1 MKKNLV
7 GKGEVI
13 MKSRIIRI
21 LIPTVLGIICILL
34 GIYFSFALA
43 DQNKEEEK
51 VNYILCTR
59 SVEADD
65 YTLAEEYR
73 IYLAEQD
80 YIEKVNSTSVY
91 TYKSPELFQQYKGQ
105 LLLDEA
111 VKYKEKPEE
120 NKMILNS
127 ETLYYYDDEIIP
139 TVYTDYVRSLE
150 DNEFQCN
157 D

>member
-1 MKKNLV
+1 
-7 GKGEVI
+7 

-51 VNYILCTR
+51 VNYILCKR
-59 SVEADD
+59 EVSSDD

-73 IYLAEQD
+73 VYMNDQD
-80 YIEKVNSTSVY
+80 YLDKVNSTSVY
-91 TYKSPELFQQYKGQ
+91 TYKTPELFQQYKSQ

-111 VKYKEKPEE
+111 IKYTEKPEE
-120 NKMILNS
+120 NKIILNS
-127 ETLYYYDDEIIP
+127 ETIYYYDDEITP
-139 TVYTDYVRSLE
+139 TVYTDYIRSLE
-150 DNEFQCN
+150 DNAFQCN

>member
-1 MKKNLV
+1 
-7 GKGEVI
+7 

-43 DQNKEEEK
+43 NQNKEEEK
-51 VNYILCTR
+51 VNYILCKR
-59 SVEADD
+59 EVSSDN

-73 IYLAEQD
+73 VYMNDQD
-80 YIEKVNSTSVY
+80 YLDKVNSTSVY
-91 TYKSPELFQQYKGQ
+91 TYKTPELFQQYKSQ

-111 VKYKEKPEE
+111 IKYTEKPEE
-120 NKMILNS
+120 NKIILNS
-127 ETLYYYDDEIIP
+127 ETIYYYDDEITP
-139 TVYTDYVRSLE
+139 TVYTDYIRSLE
-150 DNEFQCN
+150 DNAFQCN

>member
-1 MKKNLV
+1 
-7 GKGEVI
+7 

-59 SVEADD
+59 NVEADD
-65 YTLAEEYR
+65 YTLTEDYR
-73 IYLAEQD
+73 IYMNDQD
-80 YIEKVNSTSVY
+80 YLDKVNSTSVY
-91 TYKSPELFQQYKGQ
+91 TYKTPELFQQYKSQ

-111 VKYKEKPEE
+111 IKYTEKPEE
-120 NKMILNS
+120 NKIILNS
-127 ETLYYYDDEIIP
+127 ETIYYYDDEITP
-139 TVYTDYVRSLE
+139 TVYTDYIRSLE
-150 DNEFQCN
+150 DNAFQCN

>member
-1 MKKNLV
+1 
-7 GKGEVI
+7 

-21 LIPTVLGIICILL
+21 LIPTILGIICILL

-51 VNYILCTR
+51 VNYILCKR
-59 SVEADD
+59 EVSSDD

-73 IYLAEQD
+73 VYMNDQD
-80 YIEKVNSTSVY
+80 YLDKVNSTSVY
-91 TYKSPELFQQYKGQ
+91 TYKTPELFQQYKSQ

-111 VKYKEKPEE
+111 IKYTEKPEE
-120 NKMILNS
+120 NKIILNS
-127 ETLYYYDDEIIP
+127 ETIYYYDDEITP
-139 TVYTDYVRSLE
+139 TVYTDYIRSLE
-150 DNEFQCN
+150 DNAFQCN

>member
-1 MKKNLV
+1 
-7 GKGEVI
+7 
-13 MKSRIIRI
+13 MKSGIIRI

-51 VNYILCTR
+51 VNYILCKR
-59 SVEADD
+59 EVSSDD

-73 IYLAEQD
+73 VYMNDQD
-80 YIEKVNSTSVY
+80 YLDKVNSTSVY
-91 TYKSPELFQQYKGQ
+91 TYKTPELFQQYKSQ

-111 VKYKEKPEE
+111 IKYTEKPEE
-120 NKMILNS
+120 NKIILNS
-127 ETLYYYDDEIIP
+127 ETIYYYDDEITP
-139 TVYTDYVRSLE
+139 TVYTDYIRSLE
-150 DNEFQCN
+150 DNAFQCN

>member
-7 GKGEVI
+7 GKGGVI

-51 VNYILCTR
+51 VNYILCKR
-59 SVEADD
+59 EVSSDD
-65 YTLAEEYR
+65 YTLTEDYR
-73 IYLAEQD
+73 IYMNDQD
-80 YIEKVNSTSVY
+80 YLDKVNSTSVY
-91 TYKSPELFQQYKGQ
+91 TYKTPELFQQYKSQ

-111 VKYKEKPEE
+111 IKYTEKPEE
-120 NKMILNS
+120 NKIILNS
-127 ETLYYYDDEIIP
+127 ETIYYYDDEITP
-139 TVYTDYVRSLE
+139 TVYTDYIRSLE
-150 DNEFQCN
+150 DNAFQCN